1 VPQVA
6 TLADKLQIAVSLPPH
21 PHPLGHE
28 WALAEGAEAT
38 ITIAPAEDAA
48 DAAEMANRE
57 TSGLAASV
65 VATDQ
70 MAARRFLDSY
80 SGTGSFWNSSP
91 RLLDG
96 FKLLSIPETGINIDV
111 VPGPRGPVTFRDLYL
126 RQYVVV
132 PKDRTLGPDGS
143 AGYAG

>member
-1 VPQVA
+1 VT

-21 PHPLGHE
+21 EHPLGHE

-38 ITIAPAEDAA
+38 ITIASAEDAE

-65 VATDQ
+65 VAADET
-70 MAARRFLDSY
+70 AARRFLDIY

-96 FKLLSIPETGINIDV
+96 FKLLSLPETGINIDV

-132 PKDRTLGPDGS
+132 PKDGAMAAAGTPGS
-143 AGYAG
+143 AG